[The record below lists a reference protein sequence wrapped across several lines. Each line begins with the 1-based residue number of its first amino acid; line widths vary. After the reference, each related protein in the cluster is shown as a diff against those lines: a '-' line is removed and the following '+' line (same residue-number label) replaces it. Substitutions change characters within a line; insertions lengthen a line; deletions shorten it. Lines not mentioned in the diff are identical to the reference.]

1 MGGHAGVSNK
11 QVSDAIGG
19 QVALAK
25 QGGQRSDQQY
35 DASQAAAGV
44 VNPYYSDLVRNG
56 LPGYRNMTDYG
67 GADIAQAYAPARGQ
81 ILRSTSQYT
90 NMPSGYRDTML
101 TQLGAAQ
108 GRSFDSTL
116 NNAYL
121 ANQQARLQGAAGLQG
136 QQNLAANQALAYA
149 AQKGNANQAIIGDP
163 RKQTAAGALGGA
175 ALGVVNSF
183 AQGAGAGM
191 KFA

>member
-1 MGGHAGVSNK
+1 MGGHAGVTNK
-11 QVSDAIGG
+11 QVSNAVGG
-19 QVALAK
+19 QAALAD

-35 DASQAAAGV
+35 NAAQTASGV
-44 VNPYYSDLVRNG
+44 TTPYFTNLVQNG

-101 TQLGAAQ
+101 AQLGAAQ
-108 GRSFDSTL
+108 GRAFDSTL

-121 ANQQARLQGAAGLQG
+121 ANQQARMQGAAGLQG
-136 QQNLAANQALAYA
+136 QQQLAANQALQYA
-149 AQKGNANQAIIGDP
+149 AQKGNADESIITGP
-163 RKQTAAGALGGA
+163 RKQTAAGAIGGA
-175 ALGVVNSF
+175 TMGVVNSF
-183 AQGAGAGM
+183 AQGAGRGLTA
-191 KFA
+191 